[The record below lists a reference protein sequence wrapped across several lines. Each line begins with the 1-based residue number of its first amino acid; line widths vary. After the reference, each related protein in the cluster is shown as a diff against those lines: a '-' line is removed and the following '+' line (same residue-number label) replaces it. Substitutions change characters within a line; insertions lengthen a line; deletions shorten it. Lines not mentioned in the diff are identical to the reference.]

1 MALSDAD
8 VQKQIKHMMAFI
20 EQEANEKAEEID
32 AKAEEEFNIEKGR
45 LVQQQRL
52 KIMEYYEKKEKQVE
66 LQKKI
71 QSSNML
77 NQARLKVLK
86 VREDHVR
93 NVLDEARKKLEE
105 VNQDPSKYSHIMSL
119 LITQG
124 IFQLIENHIYI
135 RVRQTDLPIV
145 ESLLEGIQKIYKETT
160 KKDVIIKIDQDTFLP
175 AESCGGIELLTAKGR
190 TKINNTLESRLEL
203 IAQQLIPQIRTAL
216 FGRNPN
222 PKSFPHMTMSYCN
235 TAIAWFFGQGICLLH
250 HMLCKLLESSTAGL
264 ENYVV
269 LKSFAVKPVG
279 LICLITSTSAACE
292 GRDATQQT

>member
-93 NVLDEARKKLEE
+93 NVLDEAHKRLGE
-105 VNQDPSKYSHIMSL
+105 VTHDSTRYTEVL
-119 LITQG
+119 TTLILQG
-124 IFQLIENHIYI
+124 LYQLYETNVTI
-135 RVRQTDLPIV
+135 RVRSQDLVII
-145 ESLLEGIQKIYKETT
+145 EGLIPNVAAKYKEAVG
-160 KKDVIIKIDQDTFLP
+160 KDVHLKIDTDNYLSPDTT
-175 AESCGGIELLTAKGR
+175 GGIELLARQG
-190 TKINNTLESRLEL
+190 KIKISNTLEARLEL
-203 IAQQLIPQIRTAL
+203 ISAQLVPQIRVAL
-216 FGRNPN
+216 FGRNISR
-222 PKSFPHMTMSYCN
+222 KFT
-235 TAIAWFFGQGICLLH
+235 
-250 HMLCKLLESSTAGL
+250 
-264 ENYVV
+264 
-269 LKSFAVKPVG
+269 
-279 LICLITSTSAACE
+279 
-292 GRDATQQT
+292 D

>member
-93 NVLDEARKKLEE
+93 SVLDEARRRLGEVTKNQSEYRQVLQKLIVQALYQTMEKNVTLRIRRVDE
-105 VNQDPSKYSHIMSL
+105 N
-119 LITQG
+119 LIRE
-124 IFQLIENHIYI
+124 I
-135 RVRQTDLPIV
+135 LPDCVEQYKSNIGKDIV
-145 ESLLEGIQKIYKETT
+145 ISIDTEHYLPETT
-160 KKDVIIKIDQDTFLP
+160 
-175 AESCGGIELLTAKGR
+175 CGGIEVIALNGR
-190 TKINNTLESRLEL
+190 VKVPNTLESRLEL
-203 IAQQLIPQIRTAL
+203 ICQQLVPETRNAL
-216 FGRNPN
+216 FGVNPN
-222 PKSFPHMTMSYCN
+222 RKFT
-235 TAIAWFFGQGICLLH
+235 
-250 HMLCKLLESSTAGL
+250 
-264 ENYVV
+264 
-269 LKSFAVKPVG
+269 
-279 LICLITSTSAACE
+279 
-292 GRDATQQT
+292 D

>member
-86 VREDHVR
+86 VREDHVYQ
-93 NVLDEARKKLEE
+93 VLDDARKRLGE
-105 VNQDPSKYSHIMSL
+105 VTRNTPKYSEILKSL
-119 LITQG
+119 ILQG
-124 IFQLIENHIYI
+124 LYQLFETNVSV
-135 RVRQTDLPIV
+135 RVRAQDKALV
-145 ESLLEGIQKIYKETT
+145 ESLLPDVSKKYKDAIGKEVVL
-160 KKDVIIKIDQDTFLP
+160 KVDPENNLP
-175 AESCGGIELLTAKGR
+175 ADTTGGIELYAHGGR
-190 TKINNTLESRLEL
+190 IKISNTLEARLGL
-203 IAQQLIPQIRTAL
+203 ISAQLLPQIRTAL
-216 FGRNPN
+216 FGRNAN
-222 PKSFPHMTMSYCN
+222 RKFT
-235 TAIAWFFGQGICLLH
+235 
-250 HMLCKLLESSTAGL
+250 
-264 ENYVV
+264 
-269 LKSFAVKPVG
+269 
-279 LICLITSTSAACE
+279 
-292 GRDATQQT
+292 D

>member
-8 VQKQIKHMMAFI
+8 VQKQINHMMAFI

-93 NVLDEARKKLEE
+93 NVLDEARKRLGEITQ
-105 VNQDPSKYSHIMSL
+105 NPNKYSQILRL

-124 IFQLIENHIYI
+124 LYQLTESHVFI
-135 RVRQTDLPIV
+135 RIRQVDLPIV
-145 ESLLEGIQKIYKETT
+145 ESLLDSIQQEYKQAT
-160 KKDVIIKIDQDTFLP
+160 KKDAVLKIDQETFLP
-175 AESCGGIELLTAKGR
+175 AESCGGVELLTSKGR
-190 TKINNTLESRLEL
+190 IKINNTLESRLEL
-203 IAQQLIPQIRTAL
+203 IAQQLVPEIRSAL
-216 FGRNPN
+216 FGSNPN
-222 PKSFPHMTMSYCN
+222 RKFT
-235 TAIAWFFGQGICLLH
+235 
-250 HMLCKLLESSTAGL
+250 
-264 ENYVV
+264 
-269 LKSFAVKPVG
+269 
-279 LICLITSTSAACE
+279 
-292 GRDATQQT
+292 D

>member
-93 NVLDEARKKLEE
+93 AVLEEARKRLGK
-105 VNQDPSKYSHIMSL
+105 VTQD
-119 LITQG
+119 QG
-124 IFQLIENHIYI
+124 RYAQIL
-135 RVRQTDLPIV
+135 
-145 ESLLEGIQKIYKETT
+145 ESLILQGLYQLFEPNITVKVRPQDRDLIKSVLPTVATKYRDVTGRDVNLTISDDSHLSQETT
-160 KKDVIIKIDQDTFLP
+160 
-175 AESCGGIELLTAKGR
+175 GGIELFAR
-190 TKINNTLESRLEL
+190 QNKIKVANTLEARLEL
-203 IAQQLIPQIRTAL
+203 ISQQLIPQIRNAL
-216 FGRNPN
+216 FGRNTN
-222 PKSFPHMTMSYCN
+222 RKFT
-235 TAIAWFFGQGICLLH
+235 
-250 HMLCKLLESSTAGL
+250 
-264 ENYVV
+264 
-269 LKSFAVKPVG
+269 
-279 LICLITSTSAACE
+279 
-292 GRDATQQT
+292 D

>member
-93 NVLDEARKKLEE
+93 AVLEDARKRLGEVTRDQGKYTQILESLILQGLYQTKYTTVLENLILQGLYQLFERE
-105 VNQDPSKYSHIMSL
+105 VH
-119 LITQG
+119 
-124 IFQLIENHIYI
+124 I
-135 RVRQTDLPIV
+135 RVRPQDRELVKSIIPTIVTKYKDSTGKDISLKIDDEIQLSQDITGGIDL
-145 ESLLEGIQKIYKETT
+145 LAHKNK
-160 KKDVIIKIDQDTFLP
+160 IKI
-175 AESCGGIELLTAKGR
+175 S
-190 TKINNTLESRLEL
+190 NTLEARLEL
-203 IAQQLIPQIRTAL
+203 IAQQLVPQIRMAL
-216 FGRNPN
+216 FGRNVN
-222 PKSFPHMTMSYCN
+222 RKFT
-235 TAIAWFFGQGICLLH
+235 
-250 HMLCKLLESSTAGL
+250 
-264 ENYVV
+264 
-269 LKSFAVKPVG
+269 
-279 LICLITSTSAACE
+279 
-292 GRDATQQT
+292 D

>member
-93 NVLDEARKKLEE
+93 SVLDEARRRLGEVTKNPTEYRVVLQKLIVQALYQTMEAKVILRCRQVDQALVNE
-105 VNQDPSKYSHIMSL
+105 V
-119 LITQG
+119 
-124 IFQLIENHIYI
+124 
-135 RVRQTDLPIV
+135 LPASV
-145 ESLLEGIQKIYKETT
+145 EQYKSNIG
-160 KKDVIIKIDQDTFLP
+160 KDVVISVDTENFLP
-175 AESCGGIELLTAKGR
+175 PDTCGGVELIALNGR
-190 TKINNTLESRLEL
+190 VKVPNTLESRLEL
-203 IAQQLIPQIRTAL
+203 ISQQLVPEIRNAL
-216 FGRNPN
+216 FGTNPN
-222 PKSFPHMTMSYCN
+222 RKFT
-235 TAIAWFFGQGICLLH
+235 
-250 HMLCKLLESSTAGL
+250 
-264 ENYVV
+264 
-269 LKSFAVKPVG
+269 
-279 LICLITSTSAACE
+279 
-292 GRDATQQT
+292 D